1 VQGNHHLYA
10 LLSSAVLLAVA
21 PLCLA
26 TSLNF
31 TLKPGQVNENSHPL
45 KDDKLQSGL
54 QLAMHNE
61 LLKLAVNYNVQAT
74 VDDLGAIDNNSAQQ
88 RLGATV
94 RSKRL
99 DQLLGGTTQLQTN
112 SLVRTGTDGYSHQ
125 LNPAFSRSLLDIA
138 TVDIKYGYLLSKA
151 SARAAENKTQ
161 SYFLGLR
168 GSLPGG
174 QVNWSGAYSSSST
187 FRDHAAPSLRVENFK
202 FQSEYRVAP
211 TMKLQLFSN
220 IKQQTQLAA
229 SQEVSSAESRYG
241 AGLTWIPSGR
251 YSLDLKVDRRDQSQ
265 SGEQELLRSGS
276 VSWFPTANM
285 ALSLNYGDQ
294 LVEGERGIVFNTRL
308 EFDRF

>member
-1 VQGNHHLYA
+1 MQGNHRLHA
-10 LLSSAVLLAVA
+10 LLCSAVLLAVVPA
-21 PLCLA
+21 CLA
-26 TSLNF
+26 TSVDF
-31 TLKPGQVNENSHPL
+31 TLKPGQFSENPHQL

-61 LLKLAVNYNVQAT
+61 LLKLAVDYNVQAT
-74 VDDLGAIDNNSAQQ
+74 VNDLGAIDNNSARQ

-94 RSKRL
+94 RSKKL
-99 DQLLGGTTQLQTN
+99 DQLLGGTTQLKTN
-112 SLVRTGTDGYSHQ
+112 SVVQTGTDGYSHQ
-125 LNPAFSRSLLDIA
+125 LSPAFSRSLLDIA

-161 SYFLGLR
+161 SYSLGLR

-174 QVNWSGAYSSSST
+174 QVNWSGAYSTAST
-187 FRDHAAPSLRVENFK
+187 FRDHAATSLRVEIFK

-229 SQEVSSAESRYG
+229 SREVSSAESRYG

-265 SGEQELLRSGS
+265 SGDHELLRSGS
-276 VSWFPTANM
+276 VSWFPTATM

-294 LVEGERGIVFNTRL
+294 LVQGERGIVLNTRL
-308 EFDRF
+308 QFDRF